1 MQNQIWQQLWNR
13 YSVCYSFNIIYKF
26 QRVFLYSFYRNTLF
40 SLCFSSFPTLI
51 ICVVAAM
58 FIGLTVLA
66 CGKTTGTD
74 LSSQP
79 KTLIINNTTIYDLTD
94 LHFICNNDSSSNE
107 ELSLVKAGSSETV
120 ELPQSSVYSI
130 HVSGKAAN
138 GTSFSNTFSGT
149 IDNSSSVTIS
159 LDDSA
164 NLSVIANIAD

>member
-1 MQNQIWQQLWNR
+1 
-13 YSVCYSFNIIYKF
+13 
-26 QRVFLYSFYRNTLF
+26 
-40 SLCFSSFPTLI
+40 
-51 ICVVAAM
+51 M
-58 FIGLTVLA
+58 FIGLIVLA

-79 KTLIINNTTIYDLTD
+79 KTLTINNTTIYDLTD

-120 ELPQSSVYSI
+120 ELPRSSVYSI

-159 LDDSA
+159 LDDSV

>member
-1 MQNQIWQQLWNR
+1 MKKAEH
-13 YSVCYSFNIIYKF
+13 SF
-26 QRVFLYSFYRNTLF
+26 LTL
-40 SLCFSSFPTLI
+40 T

-66 CGKTTGTD
+66 CGKTTGTN

-79 KTLIINNTTIYDLTD
+79 KTLTINNTTIYDLTD

-107 ELSLVKAGSSETV
+107 KLSLVKTG
-120 ELPQSSVYSI
+120 
-130 HVSGKAAN
+130 
-138 GTSFSNTFSGT
+138 
-149 IDNSSSVTIS
+149 SSVTIS

>member
-40 SLCFSSFPTLI
+40 SLWFSSFPTL
-51 ICVVAAM
+51 
-58 FIGLTVLA
+58 T
-66 CGKTTGTD
+66 
-74 LSSQP
+74 
-79 KTLIINNTTIYDLTD
+79 INNTTIYDLTD

-107 ELSLVKAGSSETV
+107 ELSLVKADSSETV
-120 ELPQSSVYSI
+120 ELPRSSVYSI

>member
-1 MQNQIWQQLWNR
+1 
-13 YSVCYSFNIIYKF
+13 
-26 QRVFLYSFYRNTLF
+26 
-40 SLCFSSFPTLI
+40 
-51 ICVVAAM
+51 M

-66 CGKTTGTD
+66 CGKTTCTD

-79 KTLIINNTTIYDLTD
+79 KILTINNTTIYDLTD

-107 ELSLVKAGSSETV
+107 KLSLVKTGSSETV
-120 ELPQSSVYSI
+120 ELPRSSVYSI
-130 HVSGKAAN
+130 HVFGKAAK

>member
-40 SLCFSSFPTLI
+40 SLCFSSFPTL
-51 ICVVAAM
+51 
-58 FIGLTVLA
+58 T
-66 CGKTTGTD
+66 
-74 LSSQP
+74 
-79 KTLIINNTTIYDLTD
+79 INNTTIYDLTD

-107 ELSLVKAGSSETV
+107 KLSLVKTGSSETV
-120 ELPQSSVYSI
+120 ELPRSSVYSI
-130 HVSGKAAN
+130 HIFGKAAN

>member
-1 MQNQIWQQLWNR
+1 MKKAEH
-13 YSVCYSFNIIYKF
+13 SF
-26 QRVFLYSFYRNTLF
+26 LTLA
-40 SLCFSSFPTLI
+40 

-58 FIGLTVLA
+58 IIGLTVLA

-74 LSSQP
+74 LSS
-79 KTLIINNTTIYDLTD
+79 
-94 LHFICNNDSSSNE
+94 NNDSSSNE

-120 ELPQSSVYSI
+120 ELPRSSVYSI